1 VVGALDLLFVILAVT
16 VLGRPQAWAGYLNS
30 VYGAGAILAAPVG
43 VLLVGRR
50 LGAPILGSALL
61 LSGALAA
68 LAVGLGLGGTVAL
81 LTVAGA
87 SRALLDVASRS
98 LLQRSVPAH
107 SLGQVFGLLEGLTMA
122 GLAIGS
128 VLVPVLAHLGGSRLA
143 LLGVAAV
150 LPLAAAAGGR
160 ALFSLD
166 SQAPVPVVEIALLR
180 SLPLFAELPAPAVEG
195 LAAALTLVEVPA
207 GAVLI
212 RQGEEG
218 DAYYAICAGQFDV
231 VQNGHFLRRCG
242 AREGVGEIALLRTVP
257 RTASVI
263 AQTRGTVYRLGREP
277 FLTAVLGHAATQRQA
292 HSIADA
298 QLAADAA
305 RDNDPGAADV
315 ADPG

>member
-1 VVGALDLLFVILAVT
+1 V
-16 VLGRPQAWAGYLNS
+16 
-30 VYGAGAILAAPVG
+30 GAILAAPVG

-68 LAVGLGLGGTVAL
+68 LAVGLGVGGTVAL

-98 LLQRSVPAH
+98 LLQRSVPAQ

-128 VLVPVLAHLGGSRLA
+128 LLVPVLVHLGGSRLA

-150 LPLAAAAGGR
+150 LPLAAAGGGR

-166 SQAPVPVVEIALLR
+166 TQAPVPVVEIALLR
-180 SLPLFAELPAPAVEG
+180 SLPLFADLPAPAIEG
-195 LAAALTLVEVPA
+195 LAAALTPLEVPA

-212 RQGEEG
+212 RQGEQG
-218 DAYYAICAGQFDV
+218 DAYYAIAAGQFDV
-231 VQNGHFLRRCG
+231 LQNGRFVRRCG
-242 AREGVGEIALLRTVP
+242 RGEGVGEIALLRAVP
-257 RTASVI
+257 RTA
-263 AQTRGTVYRLGREP
+263 TVTAHTDATAYRLAREP
-277 FLTAVLGHAATQRQA
+277 FLTAVLGHAATERHA

-298 QLAADAA
+298 QLAADAT
-305 RDNDPGAADV
+305 RDHDPGPADV
-315 ADPG
+315 ADPQS